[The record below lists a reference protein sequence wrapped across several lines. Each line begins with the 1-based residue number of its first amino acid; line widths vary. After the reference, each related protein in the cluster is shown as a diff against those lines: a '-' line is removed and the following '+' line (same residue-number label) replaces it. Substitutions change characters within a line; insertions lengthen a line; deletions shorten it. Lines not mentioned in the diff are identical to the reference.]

1 MVRSIFKLTFG
12 AIGFSVRLL
21 LTFLSLA
28 AGSDMGSGPSNQYQ
42 RRSSWDRR
50 GYSWTGRPD

>member
-1 MVRSIFKLTFG
+1 MVRFIFKLAFG
-12 AIGFSVRLL
+12 LLGFSVRLL
-21 LTFLSLA
+21 LTLLSLA
-28 AGSDMGSGPSNQYQ
+28 ASDDNSAGPAHQYQ